1 MNDFDHELIQR
12 LDRLREQGLFRELRR
27 IDSPQSPRIEID
39 GRTLLNFVSNDYL
52 GLANEPV
59 LNPLDFGFRVS
70 DFGF

>member
-27 IDSPQSPRIEID
+27 IDSPQSPRLEID
-39 GRTLLNFVSNDYL
+39 GRRLLNFASNDYL